1 MARLRCS
8 SKEAAL
14 DSIASRRV
22 VLVGAIVLVAATFA
36 LGIDAAPSPLGP
48 SLQAARSAVPHF
60 AHVVV
65 VVFENRSS
73 KSVLGYQGAPTFNRL
88 ARRYALLSN
97 YRAVAHPSLPNYLA
111 LISGSTHGIHND
123 CVSCIVGG
131 DSLAETIRGAGL
143 TWRAYVEGYKGPAT
157 RPVHPTAFF
166 ARIPF
171 LRFDRVTDSTRQLRD
186 IQPLSRFTRALRAD
200 RLPNFSLIVP
210 NLCHDMHNCSI
221 ATGDRWLRR
230 FAGPLL
236 GSPAMRRSVLFVT
249 FDEGASRDHLGG
261 GGPVATIVAGPLV
274 RPHVQSNRPY
284 THYSLLRTIEDAW
297 GLPRLGQSATAAP
310 ITGIWRS
317 EPASSDLQ
325 RRGGL

>member
-1 MARLRCS
+1 LFA
-8 SKEAAL
+8 
-14 DSIASRRV
+14 
-22 VLVGAIVLVAATFA
+22 GAVVLVAATFVA
-36 LGIDAAPSPLGP
+36 IDAASSAPPVSPSP
-48 SLQAARSAVPHF
+48 QATVSAMPHF

-73 KSVLGYQGAPTFNRL
+73 KSVLGRRGAPTFNRL
-88 ARRYALLSN
+88 AERYALLSN

-111 LISGSTHGIHND
+111 LISGSTHGFHND
-123 CVSCIVGG
+123 CVSCLVGG
-131 DSLAETIRGAGL
+131 SSLAETIRAAGL
-143 TWRAYVEGYKGPAT
+143 TWRAYVEGYKGPGA
-157 RPVHPTAFF
+157 RPAQPIPFF

-171 LRFDRVTDSTRQLRD
+171 LRFDNVTDSARQLRD
-186 IQPLSRFTRALRAD
+186 IQPLSSFGKALRAG

-230 FAGPLL
+230 FVGPLL
-236 GSPAMRRSVLFVT
+236 RSPAIKRSVLFVT

-274 RPHVQSNRPY
+274 RPHVQSNQPY

-310 ITGIWRS
+310 ITGIWRA
-317 EPASSDLQ
+317 EAQNGELQ
-325 RRGGL
+325 RRAAPSARHVAAASMTSG

>member
-1 MARLRCS
+1 ML

-14 DSIASRRV
+14 RFIASRRAMLIGA
-22 VLVGAIVLVAATFA
+22 VLLVAATFA
-36 LGIDAAPSPLGP
+36 VAIDAAPTAPPVSSPP
-48 SLQAARSAVPHF
+48 QATRSATPHF
-60 AHVVV
+60 AHVIV

-73 KSVLGYQGAPTFNRL
+73 KRVLGYRGAPTFNRL
-88 ARRYALLSN
+88 AKRYALLSN

-111 LISGSTHGIHND
+111 LVSGSTHGIRND
-123 CVSCIVGG
+123 CVSCLVGG
-131 DSLAETIRGAGL
+131 GNLADTIRRAGL
-143 TWRAYVEGYKGPAT
+143 TWRTYVEGYQGRGT
-157 RPVHPTAFF
+157 RPAHPIPFF

-171 LRFDRVTDSTRQLRD
+171 LRFDNVTDSTRQLRD
-186 IQPLSRFTRALRAD
+186 IQPLSTFRTALRSN
-200 RLPNFSLIVP
+200 RLPSFSLIVP

-236 GSPAMRRSVLFVT
+236 RSPAMRRSVLFVT
-249 FDEGASRDHLGG
+249 FDEGASRDRLGG

-274 RPHVQSNRPY
+274 RAHVQSNQPY

-310 ITGIWRS
+310 ITGIWRT
-317 EPASSDLQ
+317 PVHV
-325 RRGGL
+325 GL

>member
-111 LISGSTHGIHND
+111 LISGSTHGIH
-123 CVSCIVGG
+123 
-131 DSLAETIRGAGL
+131 
-143 TWRAYVEGYKGPAT
+143 
-157 RPVHPTAFF
+157 
-166 ARIPF
+166 
-171 LRFDRVTDSTRQLRD
+171 
-186 IQPLSRFTRALRAD
+186 
-200 RLPNFSLIVP
+200 
-210 NLCHDMHNCSI
+210 
-221 ATGDRWLRR
+221 
-230 FAGPLL
+230 
-236 GSPAMRRSVLFVT
+236 
-249 FDEGASRDHLGG
+249 
-261 GGPVATIVAGPLV
+261 
-274 RPHVQSNRPY
+274 
-284 THYSLLRTIEDAW
+284 
-297 GLPRLGQSATAAP
+297 
-310 ITGIWRS
+310 
-317 EPASSDLQ
+317 
-325 RRGGL
+325 